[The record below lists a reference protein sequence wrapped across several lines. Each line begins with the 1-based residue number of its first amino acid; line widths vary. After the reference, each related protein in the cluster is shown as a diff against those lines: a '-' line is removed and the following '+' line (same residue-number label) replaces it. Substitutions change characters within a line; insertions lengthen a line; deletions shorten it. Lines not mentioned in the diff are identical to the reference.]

1 MEVTVSEAKAKFS
14 ELVKRVEQGESVII
28 TRHGKP
34 VVELRDPNIATRR
47 RNIVGSLKGKIW
59 IADDFDETPQDV
71 LDALNKGIDPD
82 EGSRVLG

>member
-34 VVELRDPNIATRR
+34 VVELRDPNIAARR

-82 EGSRVLG
+82 E